1 MEHEETN
8 GNGTRLSTKAKIL
21 DEIVALPKDC
31 RVADTISLPELIAAF
46 FGYRQ
51 NILYVTSVSAQIA
64 LLPIGRLMESVL
76 PNKCIRIP
84 GTKWSFSM
92 NPGPFNLKEHVLIT
106 IFANSGS
113 SPPAAVA
120 IITIVKAFY
129 HGRIDAVPAM
139 LLTQT
144 TQVNL
149 S

>member
-1 MEHEETN
+1 VPITDDPTLPCLTFRTWVL
-8 GNGTRLSTKAKIL
+8 GIACC
-21 DEIVALPKDC
+21 ALLAF
-31 RVADTISLPELIAAF
+31 VNQF

-76 PNKCIRIP
+76 PNKFIRFP
-84 GTKWSFSM
+84 RTKWALSL
-92 NPGPFNLKEHVLIT
+92 NPGPFNIKEHVLIT
-106 IFANSGS
+106 IFANAGS
-113 SPPAAVA
+113 NTVFAVG

-129 HGRIDAVPAM
+129 HGRIDAIPAM